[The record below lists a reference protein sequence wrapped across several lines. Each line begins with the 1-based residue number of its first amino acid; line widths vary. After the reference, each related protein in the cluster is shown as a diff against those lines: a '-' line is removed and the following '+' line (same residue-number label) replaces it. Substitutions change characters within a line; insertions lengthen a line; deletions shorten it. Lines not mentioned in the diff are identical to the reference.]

1 MNRDMERYKIVTRR
15 ATILAAMKFGIFGV
29 LGSRLAYLQVVE
41 QQKYATLSDKNRISM
56 RLLTAERGEILDRF
70 GVPIAINGQNF
81 RVFLTR
87 EQTRDPE
94 GTLKRL
100 SKIIPLSDLEQ
111 IKIIKDMKRKRAFTP
126 VLVKENLTW
135 KQMAQIEVNIPDLP
149 GISVHEGK
157 IRTYPLSHAT
167 AHLVGYVGIVSKS
180 ELTDD
185 PVMSLPGF
193 RIGKRGIEK
202 KYDELLRGVVGT
214 VQSEINATG
223 REIREINRK
232 DSVKGQDIMLTID
245 AELQMFVQ
253 TRLGLEKS
261 ACAVIMDTITG
272 EVYAMA
278 SSPGFDP
285 NIRTRGISAEQW
297 EELLANPGKPLT
309 DKNIAGQYPPGS
321 TFKMITALAALEN
334 GDIGGGFTSYCGGYT
349 EIGRDRFHCWKRGGH
364 GKVGLTASLEQ
375 SCDVFFYDIARKT
388 GIENIAKMARM
399 FGLDE
404 KTEIELEGEAQGLIP
419 DKGWKLGEFGQKWQL
434 GETVVAAIG
443 QGYVQATPLQLATM
457 TARLVNGGYAVKPS
471 ITRQIGNAR
480 FDQRKWPK
488 MKLNPYHLN
497 LVKKGMNMV
506 TIGKKGTAKDS
517 RIKEEGYSMGGKT
530 GTAQVRRITRAQRA
544 AGVKNEDLPWK
555 FRHHALFVG
564 YAPISNPRYACC
576 VVVEHG
582 VSGSG
587 SAAPLAHDIMLEV
600 QKRNPAQKHSGNMV
614 KPKSRPKRT
623 K

>member
-1 MNRDMERYKIVTRR
+1 MNRDMERYKKVTRR
-15 ATILAAMKFGIFGV
+15 ATILAAIKLGIFGV
-29 LGSRLAYLQVVE
+29 LGSRLAYLQVLE
-41 QQKYATLSDKNRISM
+41 QEKYATLSDKNRISM
-56 RLLTAERGEILDRF
+56 RLLTAERGEVLDRF
-70 GVPIAINGQNF
+70 GVPLAINGQNF

-87 EQTRDPE
+87 EQTRDPND
-94 GTLKRL
+94 TLTRL
-100 SKIIPLSDLEQ
+100 GKFIPLSDLER
-111 IKIIKDMKRKRAFTP
+111 IKIIKDMKGKRAFTP

-135 KQMAQIEVNIPDLP
+135 KQMAQIEANIPDLP
-149 GISVHEGK
+149 GVSVHEGK
-157 IRTYPLSHAT
+157 IRTYPLAHAT

-180 ELTDD
+180 ELTND

-202 KYDELLRGVVGT
+202 KYDGLLRGVVGT

-223 REIREINRK
+223 REIREITRK
-232 DSVKGQDIMLTID
+232 GSVKGQDVMLTID

-253 TRLGLEKS
+253 SRLGLEKS
-261 ACAVIMDTITG
+261 ACAVIMDTQTG

-297 EELLANPGKPLT
+297 EELLSDPGKPLT
-309 DKNIAGQYPPGS
+309 DKNLSGQYPPGS

-334 GDIGGGFTSYCGGYT
+334 GDVSSGYTTYCGGYT

-364 GKVGLTASLEQ
+364 GKVGFVSSLEQ
-375 SCDVFFYDIARKT
+375 SCDVFFYDISRKT
-388 GIENIAKMARM
+388 GIENIAKMARQ

-404 KTEIELEGEAQGLIP
+404 KTDIELEGEAQGLIP
-419 DKGWKLGEFGQKWQL
+419 DKNWKLGEYGQKWHI

-443 QGYVQATPLQLATM
+443 QGYVQATPLQMATM

-480 FDQRKWPK
+480 FDLHKWPK
-488 MKLNPYHLN
+488 MDINPYHLN
-497 LVKKGMNMV
+497 LIKKGMNQV
-506 TIGKKGTAKDS
+506 TNSKKGTAKES
-517 RIKEEGYSMGGKT
+517 RITEGDYSMGGKT

-544 AGVKNEDLPWK
+544 AGLKNKDVPWK
-555 FRHHALFVG
+555 YRHHALFVG
-564 YAPISNPRYACC
+564 YAPVKNPRYACC

-587 SAAPLAHDIMLEV
+587 SAAPLARDIMLEV
-600 QKRNPAQKHSGNMV
+600 QKRDPAQKRSGTTAR
-614 KPKSRPKRT
+614 PQSRPSKH